1 MHIPKAPPDPPSP
14 TSTARR
20 EAIISIYRQT
30 DASKNKKSML
40 TGDNWH
46 FEAGHH
52 SEISG
57 DRLALAG
64 HLALEGGPGAYRV
77 HESDL

>member
-1 MHIPKAPPDPPSP
+1 
-14 TSTARR
+14 
-20 EAIISIYRQT
+20 
-30 DASKNKKSML
+30 ML
-40 TGDNWH
+40 TGDNGH